1 MPTTFNDSLTDSQK
15 MIVLQNRVIEQE
27 TEIQT
32 LTKVVLMGNG
42 ELPLREQVRNHG
54 KFIEE
59 MRYWTKLV
67 IGLFVAQFV
76 GFTTASVVAYIKF
89 LPVLEQLAATP

>member
-1 MPTTFNDSLTDSQK
+1 MMFDNLTDSQK

-27 TEIQT
+27 NDISQM
-32 LTKVVLMGNG
+32 KKAVFGNG
-42 ELPLREQVRNHG
+42 EPGLDEIVRNHA
-54 KFIEE
+54 KFIDE

-67 IGLFVAQFV
+67 IGLFIAQFI

-89 LPVLEQLAATP
+89 LPVLEKLASQP